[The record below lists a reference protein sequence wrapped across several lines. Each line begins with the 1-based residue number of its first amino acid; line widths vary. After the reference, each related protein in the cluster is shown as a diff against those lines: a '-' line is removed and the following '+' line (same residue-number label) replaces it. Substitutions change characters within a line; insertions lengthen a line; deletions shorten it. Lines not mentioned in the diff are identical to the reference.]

1 MRLSTCHLVR
11 NSFCQKFTAP
21 QPWLYLPLSESIR
34 CYTTSSTHRNIILV
48 YKLNYIGTLFAQ
60 FLFLFLHSLWFFKI
74 SYMTGK
80 DYHNFIFVLLR
91 EEKLPPAVKLNCEH
105 ALKIFICRHFDTQEA
120 VTALAT
126 ESSSMKRQEFLPTA
140 QTWISS
146 RMTSSK

>member
-1 MRLSTCHLVR
+1 
-11 NSFCQKFTAP
+11 
-21 QPWLYLPLSESIR
+21 
-34 CYTTSSTHRNIILV
+34 
-48 YKLNYIGTLFAQ
+48 
-60 FLFLFLHSLWFFKI
+60 
-74 SYMTGK
+74 MTGK

-140 QTWISS
+140 QT
-146 RMTSSK
+146 